1 MPRNAIVEPGPND
14 HVVDL
19 YNDDELEDV
28 RRYGQWRDA
37 KDGRYLLP
45 ALLSGSDYSG
55 SIVEQANYQKFADEF
70 TSGNNEWWIY
80 TPGGHGTF
88 GILIDMKGVP
98 DDVSTDVAE
107 FLNGLHDYPLAD
119 EELHSEMEME
129 AEEEAWKN
137 WAERDF
143 VRDLQK
149 KFADDEKLEA
159 VLDEVLTD
167 DELLVKLR
175 ELFEDAR
182 EKANEYWVN
191 EQGDSMYINMKR
203 IVAKVSKKDVT
214 YFLVDKGI
222 R

>member
-55 SIVEQANYQKFADEF
+55 SIVERANYQKFADEF

-88 GILIDMKGVP
+88 GILIDMQGVP

-119 EELHSEMEME
+119 EELHSEMEAE
-129 AEEEAWKN
+129 AQEEAWRN

-143 VRDLQK
+143 AHELQK
-149 KFADDEKLEA
+149 KFRGAEQLEEILDSVLHDD
-159 VLDEVLTD
+159 DM
-167 DELLVKLR
+167 LVKLR
-175 ELFEDAR
+175 SLFDNAR
-182 EKANEYWVN
+182 DVANVYWEN
-191 EQGDSMYINMKR
+191 QQGGDMYIDMKR
-203 IVAKVSKKDVT
+203 VVAKIQEQDI
-214 YFLVDKGI
+214 FDLREG
-222 R
+222 